1 MEISRQADYAIRTI
15 MDLAAIPRGEL
26 VQTREIARRQEIPE
40 KYLPTIVRTLARSG
54 LLRTLRGS
62 HGGISLAKPAEL
74 ITLRDVVEAIDGPVL
89 LNRCLIRP
97 GECGEYGNENLCT
110 LHNFWESLVEE
121 IHREMES
128 VNFADLAAVKTR
140 ADSLPRVSPA

>member
-15 MDLAAIPRGEL
+15 IDLACLPSGEL
-26 VQTREIARRQEIPE
+26 VQTKEIAIRQEIPE

-62 HGGISLAKPAEL
+62 HGGVSLARPPAQ
-74 ITLRDVVEAIDGPVL
+74 ITIRDVVEAIDGPVL

-97 GECGEYGNENLCT
+97 GECGGDGRENLCS
-110 LHNFWESLVEE
+110 LHEFWQNLVED
-121 IHREMES
+121 IQKEMEAI
-128 VNFADLAAVKTR
+128 NFFDLANGTH
-140 ADSLPRVSPA
+140 SLPKR

>member
-15 MDLAAIPRGEL
+15 IDLAILPHGTL
-26 VQTREIARRQEIPE
+26 TQTREIAVRQDIPE

-62 HGGISLAKPAEL
+62 HGGVSLARPAPD
-74 ITLRDVVEAIDGPVL
+74 ITLRDVVEAIDGPLL

-97 GECGEYGNENLCT
+97 GECGGDGRDNLCS
-110 LHNFWESLVEE
+110 LHRFWERLVEDIQADLE
-121 IHREMES
+121 AI
-128 VNFADLAAVKTR
+128 NFGDLAAGNVEN
-140 ADSLPRVSPA
+140 L

>member
-15 MDLAAIPRGEL
+15 MDLATLPHGAL
-26 VQTREIARRQEIPE
+26 VQTREVAARQEIPE

-62 HGGISLAKPAEL
+62 HGGISLARDASR

-97 GECGEYGNENLCT
+97 GECCGNGGDSEVCA
-110 LHNFWESLVEE
+110 LHGFWEKLVED
-121 IHREMES
+121 IHNDMDE
-128 VNFADLAAVKTR
+128 VNFADLAAG
-140 ADSLPRVSPA
+140 RVY

>member
-15 MDLAAIPRGEL
+15 IYLANVPHGEL
-26 VQTREIARRQEIPE
+26 VQTREIARSENIPE
-40 KYLPTIVRTLARSG
+40 KYLPTIVRTMARTG

-62 HGGISLAKPAEL
+62 HGGVSLARPASR

-97 GECGEYGNENLCT
+97 GECGGDGHEVLCS
-110 LHNFWESLVEE
+110 LHRFWERMVKE
-121 IHREMES
+121 IEQEMDA
-128 VNFADLAAVKTR
+128 VNFAELAAGVIR
-140 ADSLPRVSPA
+140 IPNRLPRP